1 MTERAAPDRA
11 TVVDE
16 PPDRL
21 SRALKDVPRPYYCLD
36 ERGQPVHQTSATE
49 MIERMLRLLEVAS
62 GQRVLEIGTGSGF
75 STALLSHLVGNDGA
89 VCSVDVDREMSA
101 RAARLLPMAGHSNV
115 LLRTGDGHKG
125 WAEYAPF
132 DRLVA
137 WATAS
142 VVPRAWREQTRDGA
156 IMVVPMRRKG
166 QAWVGRYRR
175 GPRGSVIE
183 ELRIH
188 GSFIPLTATPLRPWE
203 TMDVHV

>member
-21 SRALKDVPRPYYCLD
+21 SRALKDVPREYYCLD

-115 LLRTGDGHKG
+115 LLRTGDGRKG
-125 WAEYAPF
+125 WAECAPF

-137 WATAS
+137 WAAAS

-156 IMVVPMRRKG
+156 ILVVPMRRKG
-166 QAWVGRYRR
+166 QAWVSRYRR
-175 GPRGSVIE
+175 GRGGSVIE
-183 ELRIH
+183 ELRID

-203 TMDVHV
+203 TMDVHG